1 LPDTDSGN
9 GGLILGQ
16 QATLGQQAALQS
28 LSFYIEAVNS
38 STLRLGLYDATGS
51 GGLPGQK
58 LAETALINPVV
69 GWNTAPVISQIP
81 LQAGTYWLVYEPSS
95 SALSFKA
102 SFNVGP
108 VAIGNANYGPLP
120 PTFPSPV
127 SNAGHWSFY
136 ATLTSAPP
144 DPTQFGMWSGTVSL
158 PLVPVH
164 SALLP
169 DGRILMSDGQSDG
182 ATAIV
187 WNPATN
193 TTDPVPPAPVNIFCG
208 AWEQMADGRI
218 LVVGGHAG
226 AHIGLF
232 AANIFDPAS
241 EQWTVLSNMAFQRWY
256 PTVTMLPDRRLI
268 VTSGEDNCDGC
279 DVKSQEIYDP
289 STGLWDHTPFQKTA
303 AQFRF
308 PYYPHVFLLPNG
320 LLPKGKILVA
330 ATGEAPI
337 VSMVMDLNPQ
347 TPAWTSVGGAAVDGG
362 TTVMYLPGKFL
373 KLGTSVDPDLPIRHS
388 VATAY
393 VLDMTQASPPP
404 WRQVASMSFP
414 RTYQNATSLPDG
426 TMLVTG
432 GGITTDAVGVDTA
445 VLPAELWSPS
455 TETWRTLAAMNA
467 PRLYHSEA
475 LLLPDGRVVV
485 LGGGRFNGIDEP
497 TDQLSAEFFSPPY
510 LFKGP
515 RPVITP
521 PPPPQLSYGQQFSV
535 ETPDASRIARVSLIR
550 FGAVTHSINMGQRF
564 LPLTFGHG
572 TGSSLTIDAPVDA
585 NLAPPGNYMLFLVD
599 TNGVPSLAAIVHF

>member
-16 QATLGQQAALQS
+16 EATLGRQATLQS
-28 LSFYIEAVNS
+28 LSFYIVAVNS
-38 STLRLGLYDATGS
+38 STLRLGFYDATGP

-69 GWNTAPVISQIP
+69 GWNTAPVISQVP

-108 VAIGNANYGPLP
+108 VALGNANYGPLP

-136 ATLTSAPP
+136 ATLMPTTP
-144 DPTQFGMWSGTVSL
+144 DPTQFGAWSGTVSL
-158 PLVPVH
+158 PLVSVH

-182 ATAIV
+182 FTAIV
-187 WNPATN
+187 WNPTTN
-193 TTDPVPPAPVNIFCG
+193 TTDSVPAPVNIFCG

-218 LVVGGHAG
+218 LAVGGWNG
-226 AHIGLF
+226 GHIGIP
-232 AANIFDPAS
+232 AANIFDPTT

-256 PTVTMLPDRRLI
+256 PTVTMLPDGRLI
-268 VTSGEDNCDGC
+268 VTSGESNCDGC
-279 DVKSQEIYDP
+279 DVPVQEIYNP
-289 STGLWDHTPFQKTA
+289 SAPPASSWDHSLFNAQQ
-303 AQFRF
+303 AQFSF
-308 PYYPHVFLLPNG
+308 PYYPHVFVLPDG
-320 LLPKGKILVA
+320 RILVA

-337 VSMVMDLNPQ
+337 VSKVMDLN

-362 TTVMYLPGKFL
+362 STVMYLPGKFL
-373 KLGTSVDPDLPIRHS
+373 KLGTSVDPDLPVQNS
-388 VATAY
+388 AATAY
-393 VLDMTQASPPP
+393 VLDMTQVPPP
-404 WRQVASMSFP
+404 NWRQVASMSFP

-426 TMLVTG
+426 TVLVTG
-432 GGITTDAVGVDTA
+432 GGVTTDAVEVDTA
-445 VLPAELWSPS
+445 VLPAELWSPG
-455 TETWRTLAAMNA
+455 TEKWTTLASMNA

-485 LGGGRFNGIDEP
+485 LGGGRFNGINEP

-510 LFKGP
+510 LFKGS
-515 RPVITP
+515 RPVITSVISSAP
-521 PPPPQLSYGQQFSV
+521 GQLSYGQQFTV
-535 ETPDASRIARVSLIR
+535 QTPDASRIASVSLIR
-550 FGAVTHSINMGQRF
+550 FGTATHTINMGQRF
-564 LPLTFGHG
+564 IPLSFSV
-572 TGSSLTIDAPVDA
+572 GSGSLTVTAPSNS
-585 NLAPPGNYMLFLVD
+585 NLAPPGNYMLFILD